1 MCMKKLSV
9 IAMALATL
17 SLSSVSVFAASAD
30 TAQSVT
36 QTQKDIAQS
45 VAPLSANSNNGN
57 SNNPVLFTVD
67 NDGKKVGITEA
78 YLEKAPQF
86 NMNLKIVKDGKVIA
100 QTSSV
105 GISGIPVSVSSSTS
119 VPYIRESYTNEAGQL
134 VNVPDTFNSGY
145 TMVGDVKPLSNGKIL
160 LDAKLDLNNL
170 TSLQKYC
177 VDGKCVDLPSSE
189 VNTIHQNIVM
199 NNNESHTFAGFIEK
213 DGKRQNVEFVATVT
227 LLKPLS
233 TASNN

>member
-1 MCMKKLSV
+1 MKKLSV

-45 VAPLSANSNNGN
+45 VTPLSANSN
-57 SNNPVLFTVD
+57 SPVLFTVD

-86 NMNLKIVKDGKVIA
+86 NMDLKIVKNGKVIA